1 MRLSPRQLFLLDG
14 VGALVSAL
22 SLGLVLTRYQELIG
36 MPLSTLRGLSVVA
49 CVFATYSLTCATLAP
64 VRWDRFLAG
73 IGIANL
79 SYCAATVLLLYVYSE
94 RLQPLGWGYFVA
106 ELAIVVPLA
115 VFELSVARGKGR

>member
-14 VGALVSAL
+14 IGALLSAL
-22 SLGLVLTRYQELIG
+22 SLGLVLTRYQQLIG
-36 MPLSTLRGLSVVA
+36 MPLSTLRGLSGAA

-64 VRWDRFLAG
+64 ARWDRLLAG

-79 SYCAATVLLLYVYSE
+79 SYCAATVLLLYVHASAM
-94 RLQPLGWGYFVA
+94 RPLGWLYFLA